1 MALFKQSLLEAS
13 SNERSQVLVSFYF
26 LIQLHSLSCTLQE
39 ESKNCL
45 LTAKILQKCF
55 LRIGHVFWN
64 LILSLDESQKGHLFA
79 Y

>member
-1 MALFKQSLLEAS
+1 MALFKQSLLEAL
-13 SNERSQVLVSFYF
+13 SNERSQVLMSFYF

-64 LILSLDESQKGHLFA
+64 LILSLDKSQKGHLFA

>member
-26 LIQLHSLSCTLQE
+26 LIQLYSLSCTLQE
-39 ESKNCL
+39 ESKNRL

-55 LRIGHVFWN
+55 LRIGHVF
-64 LILSLDESQKGHLFA
+64 
-79 Y
+79 